1 MYVLSKPQLM
11 LFELPSVARRRSS
24 EIIMTLSNNDT
35 DEFVNLRGMLI
46 QFGDRSFGLMLIV
59 VAAFSIIPFVSIVT
73 GLIASIIGVQ
83 LILGMKKIVLP
94 NFILDWNLST
104 QKVNK
109 AIKLFAPKVE
119 YLEKYIKPRW
129 HFTEAPIVDRINGI
143 VIVILGVIS
152 AIPLPLT
159 NVAPAILIMIMG
171 LGLIERDGIVQVVT
185 FVGSLVALTMFSI
198 FVFI

>member
-1 MYVLSKPQLM
+1 M